1 MNTPKSSLT
10 PTFTKDAITAF
21 MQAAHRE
28 VGGLHGLVIYQHG
41 KQIAEHHWAPYK
53 KEDVHLLY
61 SLSKSFC
68 STAAGLAIAEGFFS
82 LDDTVISFFPEEI
95 SELPETIS
103 ENLAKMRVRDLLCM
117 GTGHDTDSTGSL
129 FEAETCVKG
138 FFSHPVIH
146 TPGTHFVYNS
156 GATYMVSAIVTK
168 TTGER
173 LLDYLTPRL
182 LAPLGIEGATWE
194 QSPQGID
201 VGGWGMSVK
210 TTDIAKFGQLYLQ
223 NGIWEG
229 KQLLPEGW
237 VADATR
243 SHISNGDPNN
253 PNDWH
258 QGYGFQFWRCRHNAY
273 RGDGAFGQYCVVMPD
288 QDAVVAITSNVDNM
302 QTVLNLAWDYFLH
315 DKEPEANLP
324 ALPLEISS
332 PMGKATSSL
341 SIPTTPYI
349 FSENDQKITDI
360 SCAFTEKTATFVIN
374 AWGATYIINVGNG
387 YWHESETSFNVSV
400 VPSRPTAGK
409 GAWINDNTY
418 QFCLCYSNAPF
429 TPTFTLTFGE
439 DDKEVQLGIAGRFGF
454 DNPDK
459 PVLVGRQ

>member
-1 MNTPKSSLT
+1 MNTQKSSFT
-10 PTFTKDAITAF
+10 PAAITAF
-21 MQAAHRE
+21 MQATQRE

-41 KQIAEHHWAPYK
+41 KQIAEHHWPPYK

-68 STAAGLAIAEGFFS
+68 ATAAGLAIAEGHFT
-82 LDDTVISFFPEEI
+82 LDDKVISFFPD
-95 SELPETIS
+95 ELPETVS

-117 GTGHDTDSTGSL
+117 GTGHDTDSTGAL
-129 FEAETCVKG
+129 REAESWVAG
-138 FFSHPVIH
+138 FLAHPVVH
-146 TPGTHFVYNS
+146 EPGTHFVYNS
-156 GATYMVSAIVTK
+156 GATYMVAAIVSK

-182 LAPLGIEGATWE
+182 LAPLEITNAHWE

-223 NGIWEG
+223 NGVWEG

-243 SHISNGDPNN
+243 SHISNGDPTDA
-253 PNDWH
+253 NDWH

-288 QDAVVAITSNVDNM
+288 QDVVIAITSNVDNM
-302 QTVLNLAWDYFLH
+302 QTVLNLAWDYFVH
-315 DKEPEANLP
+315 GKEPETELP
-324 ALPLEISS
+324 PLPLEISF
-332 PMGKATSSL
+332 PVGDATSPR
-341 SIPTTPYI
+341 SIPTTPYK
-349 FSENDQKITDI
+349 FEENDQKIADI
-360 SCAFTEKTATFVIN
+360 ACEFTEKTAIFTIN
-374 AWGATYIINVGNG
+374 AWEQTHTITVGNG

-400 VPSRPTAGK
+400 VPTRPTAAQ
-409 GAWINDNTY
+409 GAWIESNIY
-418 QFCLCYSNAPF
+418 QFRLCYTNAPF

-439 DDKEVQLGIAGRFGF
+439 GQVELHIHGRFGF
-454 DNPDK
+454 DNPEK